1 MHVDHADS
9 LTCITPSCR
18 YTPKNILVT
27 GGAGFIGSHVAILL
41 AHRYPKYK
49 IVVLDKLDYCASFEN
64 LADVTRRR
72 NFKFVKGNIC
82 SSDLVNFVLEEEEI
96 DTIVHLAAQTHVD
109 NSFGNSFS
117 FTQNNIL
124 GTHVLLESAK
134 VHGIRRF
141 VHVST
146 DEVYGEGAAGQE
158 PMFEDNVLE
167 PTNPYA
173 ATKAGAE
180 FLAKSYH
187 RSFNL
192 PVIITRGNNV
202 YGPHQ
207 YPEKLIPKFINLLL
221 RGRQL
226 TLHGNG
232 LNTRNFLYVTDVAR
246 AYDVVLHFGE
256 TGKIYNIGGTHEMAN
271 LEVAKDVIR
280 KMGLLSGR
288 EAGTQGADVD
298 EVVGTNALVDRSQL
312 GLEKGQE
319 EASIG
324 KDVGQGDAS
333 TTPGVAAAGNIEE
346 DAAYARLLTFV
357 EDRPF
362 NDLRYSIN
370 SEALRRLG
378 WREEVAWEDG
388 LARTIDWYRKQAQ
401 DRWGNIEAALVAHPQ
416 GPSPDDGA

>member
-1 MHVDHADS
+1 MLFASMPPFTRV
-9 LTCITPSCR
+9 
-18 YTPKNILVT
+18 
-27 GGAGFIGSHVAILL
+27 
-41 AHRYPKYK
+41 
-49 IVVLDKLDYCASFEN
+49 CAYSFS
-64 LADVTRRR
+64 
-72 NFKFVKGNIC
+72 I
-82 SSDLVNFVLEEEEI
+82 DLVCL
-96 DTIVHLAAQTHVD
+96 T
-109 NSFGNSFS
+109 
-117 FTQNNIL
+117 TQ
-124 GTHVLLESAK
+124 
-134 VHGIRRF
+134 
-141 VHVST
+141 
-146 DEVYGEGAAGQE
+146 
-158 PMFEDNVLE
+158 

-221 RGRQL
+221 RGRRL

-288 EAGTQGADVD
+288 EAGAQGADVD
-298 EVVGTNALVDRSQL
+298 GVVGTNAVVDRSQV
-312 GLEKGQE
+312 GLEKDQE

-333 TTPGVAAAGNIEE
+333 ITPGVAAAGNIE
-346 DAAYARLLTFV
+346 
-357 EDRPF
+357 
-362 NDLRYSIN
+362 
-370 SEALRRLG
+370 
-378 WREEVAWEDG
+378 
-388 LARTIDWYRKQAQ
+388 
-401 DRWGNIEAALVAHPQ
+401 
-416 GPSPDDGA
+416 

>member
-1 MHVDHADS
+1 MDTIAGSGSELQH
-9 LTCITPSCR
+9 
-18 YTPKNILVT
+18 TPKNILVT

-41 AHRYPKYK
+41 AHKYPKYK
-49 IVVLDKLDYCASFEN
+49 IVVLDKLDYCASLDN
-64 LADVTRRR
+64 LSEVNRRR

-96 DTIVHLAAQTHVD
+96 DTVLHLAAQTHVD

-134 VHGIRRF
+134 VHGIKRF
-141 VHVST
+141 VHCST
-146 DEVYGEGAAGQE
+146 DEVYGEGTADQE

-207 YPEKLIPKFINLLL
+207 YPEKLIPKFINLLQ
-221 RGRQL
+221 RARPL

-232 LNTRNFLYVTDVAR
+232 LNTRNFLYVTDVAK
-246 AYDVVLHFGE
+246 AFDCVLHYGE
-256 TGKIYNIGGTHEMAN
+256 TGKIYNIGGTHEKTN
-271 LEVAKDVIR
+271 VDVAKDLIR
-280 KMGLLSGR
+280 KMELLPSAADNVKAYPSAGDESAAQEKREGLDTSVSS
-288 EAGTQGADVD
+288 A
-298 EVVGTNALVDRSQL
+298 
-312 GLEKGQE
+312 
-319 EASIG
+319 
-324 KDVGQGDAS
+324 
-333 TTPGVAAAGNIEE
+333 VAAAAW
-346 DAAYARLLTFV
+346 DLPKDDDDSAYGPYLTFV

-378 WREEVAWEDG
+378 WREEVSWEDG
-388 LARTIDWYRKQAQ
+388 LAETIQWYIHKAQ
-401 DRWGNIEAALVAHPQ
+401 NRWGNIESALVPHPK
-416 GPSPDDGA
+416 GPLPDDAA